1 MVWHMH
7 WDTSRRTW
15 YSNPSG
21 CWLPFL
27 CGAMCFSLRHA
38 LCCLPIVPRF
48 IGGTDCIR
56 FSRSWNVIGFRA
68 TGEFPTSLVLGLI
81 SSELRWGAVQY
92 VRSRTDLQSADFD
105 YLLNCSLLRQ
115 LRLVSTCNRSTQYAS
130 LNIKSRWQK
139 STRGETE
146 RRDSKSPH
154 ISSHCEPQELRT
166 VYVMSN
172 RCTHNRR

>member
-1 MVWHMH
+1 MTELSGMGNTTPDIVPGGHERWMLGVGSLTVQTQSERWRHVAMVWHMH

-21 CWLPFL
+21 RWLPFL

-38 LCCLPIVPRF
+38 LCCLPIVPQF

-92 VRSRTDLQSADFD
+92 VRSRTDL
-105 YLLNCSLLRQ
+105 
-115 LRLVSTCNRSTQYAS
+115 
-130 LNIKSRWQK
+130 
-139 STRGETE
+139 
-146 RRDSKSPH
+146 
-154 ISSHCEPQELRT
+154 
-166 VYVMSN
+166 
-172 RCTHNRR
+172 